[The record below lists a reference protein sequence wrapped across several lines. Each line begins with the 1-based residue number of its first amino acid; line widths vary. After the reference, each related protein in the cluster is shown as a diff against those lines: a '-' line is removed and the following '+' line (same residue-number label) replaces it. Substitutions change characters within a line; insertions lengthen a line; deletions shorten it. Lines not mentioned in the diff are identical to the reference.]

1 MNKVPDVRTFWEST
15 LGRILRCQVPV
26 PSAGHD

>member
-1 MNKVPDVRTFWEST
+1 MNEVPAVRTLGEST
-15 LGRILRCQVPV
+15 LGRIRRCQVPV